1 MVTLVSSS
9 AKAGPCWGC
18 PRPPR
23 SCTRSGCC
31 SGTTG
36 STSSPEN
43 KHFEVARP
51 ALKEWHKGS
60 IWIESRYIWLEG
72 QSWRLMQRGEKGFGS
87 GWCKIGIYLNVHPCS
102 HLNVE
107 VRYGST
113 CGFSNR
119 AEASK
124 CGAVPIITDQV
135 ENENEFLEKFLERKV
150 LSDWF
155 YQVVCLFQDQGKT
168 SREQW
173 PFLLVVPCAGQLNA
187 GLSAAVAEGKVQTQQ
202 D

>member
-1 MVTLVSSS
+1 
-9 AKAGPCWGC
+9 
-18 PRPPR
+18 
-23 SCTRSGCC
+23 
-31 SGTTG
+31 
-36 STSSPEN
+36 
-43 KHFEVARP
+43 
-51 ALKEWHKGS
+51 
-60 IWIESRYIWLEG
+60 
-72 QSWRLMQRGEKGFGS
+72 MQRGEGGFGS

-119 AEASK
+119 AEVSK

-168 SREQW
+168 SREQ
-173 PFLLVVPCAGQLNA
+173 
-187 GLSAAVAEGKVQTQQ
+187 
-202 D
+202 